1 MNTYNQHLN
10 RYKQITR
17 EFSSSKDRIDNTKLN
32 VYETIYM
39 HMTNR
44 NPISLL
50 NQQMIMNDD
59 NEFDDDEDDDASAFS
74 KCKKFIFINK
84 FI

>member
-1 MNTYNQHLN
+1 
-10 RYKQITR
+10 
-17 EFSSSKDRIDNTKLN
+17 
-32 VYETIYM
+32 M